1 MANEQDWPWTRS
13 ITHFVYSAQE
23 QAEPPGR
30 PALLV
35 REQKHDDF
43 ALLLLDVRHTAPEPR
58 PRVGYAWHESNCAQ
72 ISRPVVSGNVD
83 PSAWGVLRQAPD
95 SAAQIWPLSKVR

>member
-23 QAEPPGR
+23 QAEPPCR

-35 REQKHDDF
+35 REQKHDDC
-43 ALLLLDVRHTAPEPR
+43 ALLLPDVRHTAPEPR
-58 PRVGYAWHESNCAQ
+58 PRVSYAWHESNCAE
-72 ISRPVVSGNVD
+72 ISHYGPIAFPGF
-83 PSAWGVLRQAPD
+83 A
-95 SAAQIWPLSKVR
+95 AAQYASN